1 MVVRSILEDALG
13 PDVPA
18 VHAVLIG
25 VFNQIDTFRGLHKS
39 RRGDFQFRIKG
50 SLARKARGQYHDAM
64 TLNEQMLDDAVA
76 MLYGA
81 ENGPFRRFFIT
92 KARCDRT
99 DQVVMR
105 RGEIGVD
112 IPENEDR
119 AVLESPDTTRGIAY
133 APWCDG
139 CAKTHPTILSYTAH
153 YPRTTPDSLVRLVGD
168 LEDTMLHL
176 APLRHEVSRIKAMM
190 PSGAEQVVDALQRR
204 SFELQSRYDALEQE
218 AMLEASVV
226 AQPLLFVSTRVKGSA
241 RLAEKVYMR
250 SLEYFLRKGSVPLV
264 KEQVRD
270 VYGIREVAINS
281 LAAESLLHGAL
292 ARAGESAV
300 ISKPYEY
307 VSENGAHRS
316 FRTEI
321 ALGVGISLQGMSLGD
336 HLRDQIDHPTY
347 EEQRR
352 DVIQKL
358 ERRAR
363 DRGFPVDRL
372 QESILQVL
380 NHSL

>member
-119 AVLESPDTTRGIAY
+119 AVLAGRPRRP
-133 APWCDG
+133 APPRDG
-139 CAKTHPTILSYTAH
+139 QERA
-153 YPRTTPDSLVRLVGD
+153 GD
-168 LEDTMLHL
+168 LREQHG
-176 APLRHEVSRIKAMM
+176 PR
-190 PSGAEQVVDALQRR
+190 SGREG
-204 SFELQSRYDALEQE
+204 
-218 AMLEASVV
+218 
-226 AQPLLFVSTRVKGSA
+226 KG
-241 RLAEKVYMR
+241 
-250 SLEYFLRKGSVPLV
+250 
-264 KEQVRD
+264 
-270 VYGIREVAINS
+270 
-281 LAAESLLHGAL
+281 
-292 ARAGESAV
+292 
-300 ISKPYEY
+300 
-307 VSENGAHRS
+307 
-316 FRTEI
+316 T
-321 ALGVGISLQGMSLGD
+321 
-336 HLRDQIDHPTY
+336 
-347 EEQRR
+347 
-352 DVIQKL
+352 
-358 ERRAR
+358 
-363 DRGFPVDRL
+363 
-372 QESILQVL
+372 
-380 NHSL
+380 